1 MSRPRWP
8 RLLALAALLVAPV
21 LARAQHCGWFLL
33 FPPDTSVPP
42 ASPTREAP
50 G

>member
-8 RLLALAALLVAPV
+8 RLLALATLLVAPV
-21 LARAQHCGWFLL
+21 LARALHWGWSLL
-33 FPPDTSVPP
+33 FPPDTSVLPGALP
-42 ASPTREAP
+42 REAP

>member
-1 MSRPRWP
+1 MSRRRWP
-8 RLLALAALLVAPV
+8 RLLALATLLVAPV
-21 LARAQHCGWFLL
+21 LARALHWGWSLL

>member
-1 MSRPRWP
+1 MRRRRWP

-33 FPPDTSVPP
+33 FPPDTSVLPGALP
-42 ASPTREAP
+42 REAP